1 MYPWAELR
9 LLLLSSS
16 LAVVLKTIQLI
27 TSMDV
32 WQTSKICWKW
42 TFFFFGLICS
52 DSLSASR
59 LGCIKC
65 FKKVRGIFKKPTHLQ
80 RKEKT
85 TLEYVRNCSVNIL
98 YSITKTN
105 FFTSTKNSLP
115 KIRCALDV
123 PDYPKNSEV
132 RKKNRSRNR
141 QCNSI
146 NTPGFQKQFTA
157 ALSKKSPN
165 LIPKI
170 CKIKNIACLFA
181 FCLFV
186 VCLLLFVWSGLW
198 TIFWFWHTLQQC
210 EWTEDVDW
218 KRSLNDSLTCKEN
231 KNHHQVQHAIA

>member
-105 FFTSTKNSLP
+105 FFASTKNSLP

-146 NTPGFQKQFTA
+146 NTPGFQKQLTA

-186 VCLLLFVWSGLW
+186 FMCPRIIFSKLTLSLISPPEKFARSVGEIGWLFSLLFISFLFVC
-198 TIFWFWHTLQQC
+198 F
-210 EWTEDVDW
+210 
-218 KRSLNDSLTCKEN
+218 
-231 KNHHQVQHAIA
+231 QVSKDYIQ